1 MIREGRKLPP
11 DVMDRLPELISLIS
25 KDKEIVAQFTF
36 GSLAREDLKPLSDLD
51 FGIFVLPTLD
61 RKQRFD
67 KHLEL
72 IGVFNEHFETD
83 EIDLV
88 LMNDAPMRYSYNI
101 IKSGKLLFCSD
112 SDILRDFI
120 ENSIKLYLDFK
131 YFRDEFD
138 KEFLK
143 GVGYNESSI

>member
-11 DVMDRLPELISLIS
+11 DVMDRLPELINRIS
-25 KDKEIVAQFTF
+25 KDKEIVALFTF
-36 GSLAREDLKPLSDLD
+36 GSLARGDLKPLSDLD
-51 FGIFVLPTLD
+51 FGILVIPTLD
-61 RKQRFD
+61 RRQRFD

-101 IKSGKLLFCSD
+101 IKSGELLFCSD

-120 ENSIKLYLDFK
+120 EKSIKLYLDFK

-143 GVGYNESSI
+143 GVGYYG

>member
-11 DVMDRLPELISLIS
+11 DVMDRLPELINRIS
-25 KDKEIVAQFTF
+25 KDKEIVALFTF
-36 GSLAREDLKPLSDLD
+36 GSLARGDLKPLSDLD
-51 FGIFVLPTLD
+51 FGILVIPTLD
-61 RKQRFD
+61 RRQRFD

-72 IGVFNEHFETD
+72 IGAFNEHFETD

-101 IKSGKLLFCSD
+101 IKSGELLFCSD

-120 ENSIKLYLDFK
+120 EKSIKLYLDFK

-143 GVGYNESSI
+143 GVGYYG

>member
-1 MIREGRKLPP
+1 M
-11 DVMDRLPELISLIS
+11 
-25 KDKEIVAQFTF
+25 
-36 GSLAREDLKPLSDLD
+36 KPLSDLD
-51 FGIFVLPTLD
+51 FGILVIPSLA
-61 RKQRFD
+61 RRQRFD

-72 IGVFNEHFETD
+72 LGVFNKHFETD

-88 LMNDAPMRYSYNI
+88 LMNDAPMRYAYNI

-112 SDILRDFI
+112 SDTLRDFI
-120 ENSIKLYLDFK
+120 EKSVKLYLDFK

-143 GVGYNESSI
+143 GVGYYG

>member
-11 DVMDRLPELISLIS
+11 DVMNRLPELINRIS
-25 KDKEIVAQFTF
+25 KDKEIVALFTF
-36 GSLAREDLKPLSDLD
+36 GSLARGDLKPLSDLD
-51 FGIFVLPTLD
+51 FGILVIPTLD
-61 RKQRFD
+61 RRQRFD

-101 IKSGKLLFCSD
+101 IKSGELLFCAD

-120 ENSIKLYLDFK
+120 EKSIKLYLDFK

-143 GVGYNESSI
+143 GVGYYG

>member
-1 MIREGRKLPP
+1 MLREGHKLPP
-11 DVMDRLPELISLIS
+11 DVMDRLPELIDQIS
-25 KDKEIVAQFTF
+25 KDKEIVALFAF
-36 GSLAREDLKPLSDLD
+36 GSLARGDLKPLSDLD
-51 FGIFVLPTLD
+51 FGIFAIPTLD

-72 IGVFNEHFETD
+72 IGVFNKHFETD

-101 IKSGKLLFCSD
+101 IRSGKLLFCSD
-112 SDILRDFI
+112 SDILRDFV
-120 ENSIKLYLDFK
+120 EKSVKLYLDFK

-143 GVGYNESSI
+143 GVGYYG

>member
-1 MIREGRKLPP
+1 MLREGRKLPP
-11 DVMDRLPELISLIS
+11 DVTDRIPGLVKRLL
-25 KDKEIVAQFTF
+25 KDKEIVALYSF
-36 GSLAREDLKPLSDLD
+36 GSLATGDLKPLSDLD
-51 FGIFVLPTLD
+51 FGLLVSPNLG

-72 IGVFNEHFETD
+72 IGLFNEQFETD

-88 LMNDAPMRYSYNI
+88 LMNDAPLRYSYNI

-112 SDILRDFI
+112 SGILKDFI
-120 ENSIKLYLDFK
+120 EKTVKLYLDFR

-143 GVGYNESSI
+143 GVGYYG